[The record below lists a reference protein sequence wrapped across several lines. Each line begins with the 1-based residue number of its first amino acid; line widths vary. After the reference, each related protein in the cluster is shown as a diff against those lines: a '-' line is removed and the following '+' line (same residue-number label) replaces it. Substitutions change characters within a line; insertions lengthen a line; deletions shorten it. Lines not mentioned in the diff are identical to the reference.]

1 MALAAQH
8 AGVNKVLPKM
18 SRPNYMELLRQLGL
32 ETVISPKDITAN
44 FISRYVRGFAN
55 SQGSAV
61 ESLHKILDGAMEAVE
76 FTAGAATHFLD
87 TPLKNLHL
95 KRGILVAAIVHDGK
109 VEIPN
114 GNSQIRAGDRVITVA
129 RSLFLQNLND
139 ILVEG

>member
-1 MALAAQH
+1 
-8 AGVNKVLPKM
+8 M

-76 FTAGAATHFLD
+76 FTASAATHFLD
-87 TPLKNLHL
+87 TPLRDLHL
-95 KRGILVAAIVHDGK
+95 KHGLIVAAIVHDGK
-109 VEIPN
+109 VTIPN
-114 GNSQIRAGDRVITVA
+114 GSSQIHAGDRVIIVA
-129 RSLFLQNLND
+129 RSLFLQDLND
-139 ILVEG
+139 ILER